1 MNRDLPIAGTSRT
14 TPRKPTSKEMSL
26 TKADLAFK
34 NAVLEEVEMAVKTML
49 PDLVRA
55 VLNDDLSVFIDATV
69 ESVNELE
76 SRVNR
81 LEGDTIVE
89 GDES

>member
-1 MNRDLPIAGTSRT
+1 
-14 TPRKPTSKEMSL
+14 MSL